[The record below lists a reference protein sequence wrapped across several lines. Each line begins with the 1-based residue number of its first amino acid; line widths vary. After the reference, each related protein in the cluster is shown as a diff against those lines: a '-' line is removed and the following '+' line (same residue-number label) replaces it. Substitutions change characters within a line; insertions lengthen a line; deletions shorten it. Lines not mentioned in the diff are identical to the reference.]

1 LDVRSSMSKENWL
14 ESLEAVLVF
23 VVPILFVIP
32 FYVSGFLTEVSG
44 NYIIYSIYIACSVLL
59 TKYNGRSLAEIGL
72 TQKGLLP
79 SFGYSVIPVAAAFLR
94 SLIFADLEISPNA
107 NSCANFAYGL
117 FYWMFGGLGQEVLFR
132 GLIFFSLQRWKGWKI
147 ALVVSTVLFGLMH
160 VRQGVTG
167 VIGTI
172 LIGGY
177 WGWVTLKTRNIIGTT
192 MAHGFYNFIFT
203 FLFAS

>member
-1 LDVRSSMSKENWL
+1 MSKENWL

-23 VVPILFVIP
+23 VVPLLFVIP
-32 FYVSGFLTEVSG
+32 FHVLGFLTEVSG

-72 TQKGLLP
+72 THKGLLR
-79 SFGYSVIPVAAAFLR
+79 SLGYSGVPVAAAFLR
-94 SLIFADLEISPNA
+94 SLIFADLKLSPDA
-107 NSCANFAYGL
+107 NSWANVAYGL
-117 FYWMFGGLGQEVLFR
+117 FYWVFGGLGQEVLFR
-132 GLIFFSLQRWKGWKI
+132 GLILFSLQRWKGRKL
-147 ALVVSTVLFGLMH
+147 ALVVSSVLFGLMH

-177 WGWVTLKTRNIIGTT
+177 WGWVALKTRNIIGTT
-192 MAHGFYNFIFT
+192 LAHGFYNFIFA
-203 FLFAS
+203 FLLVP